1 MLSSQCSAMLQLP
14 LLLLMLHLPVM
25 LTVAAASG
33 RA

>member
-1 MLSSQCSAMLQLP
+1 MLNSQCSAQLLP
-14 LLLLMLHLPVM
+14 LLLMLHLPVM